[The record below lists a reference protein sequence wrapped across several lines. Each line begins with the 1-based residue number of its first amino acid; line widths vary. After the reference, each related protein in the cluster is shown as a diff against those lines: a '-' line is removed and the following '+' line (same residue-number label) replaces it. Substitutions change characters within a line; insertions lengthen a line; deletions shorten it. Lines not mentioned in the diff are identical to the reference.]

1 MSNYKQ
7 QQDSKYIA
15 LTLSL
20 LDTMPDFCMKF
31 YDGKQQRLTPK
42 TQWMYANRMNMFL
55 HFLHDNVKYFE
66 DKDISEYTLA
76 DLKYITTEDANNFVT
91 YLNHKKPSKK
101 ADTFNKKETSANYI
115 ACISA
120 YFTYFVKNRY
130 LDINPFEAVEN
141 IKKRKKDLIYLDEEE
156 QNSLLGTIQS
166 GEGLSKRQKLA
177 LDKNMLRELCICSL
191 LLDTGIRVSELVGID
206 IDDINMNKNMI
217 YINRKG
223 AKEGHV
229 YFSQDMKMLLEE
241 YLEFREYYSPTD
253 DERAL
258 FLASTAKNKGHRLS
272 VRSVQLLVK
281 KYAIAAKIPK
291 ARQITPHKL
300 RSSFAMDALKA
311 TGNLALVQKMLGHD
325 NISTT
330 TIYAQAEDSDVI
342 EYRIQRDKNDE

>member
-1 MSNYKQ
+1 M
-7 QQDSKYIA
+7 
-15 LTLSL
+15 
-20 LDTMPDFCMKF
+20 
-31 YDGKQQRLTPK
+31 
-42 TQWMYANRMNMFL
+42 
-55 HFLHDNVKYFE
+55 
-66 DKDISEYTLA
+66 
-76 DLKYITTEDANNFVT
+76 
-91 YLNHKKPSKK
+91 
-101 ADTFNKKETSANYI
+101 
-115 ACISA
+115 
-120 YFTYFVKNRY
+120 
-130 LDINPFEAVEN
+130 
-141 IKKRKKDLIYLDEEE
+141 
-156 QNSLLGTIQS
+156 GTIQS
-166 GEGLSKRQKLA
+166 GEGLSKRQKLS